1 MRYLSELLA
10 CNKIKQPVQAYIYT
24 DASEERAT
32 LARDLC
38 TSVAV
43 EMQKKHR
50 VSLSKYSAWY
60 QRRANNLFKR

>member
-10 CNKIKQPVQAYIYT
+10 YNKIKQPVQAYIYT

-43 EMQKKHR
+43 EMQKSTGFRFLNTAH
-50 VSLSKYSAWY
+50 VPAQSK
-60 QRRANNLFKR
+60 